1 MPGRF
6 KSFDYYN
13 AGTII
18 DAVMAIFKP
27 MLSKKMRE
35 RVSTVLRIRLCTAVV
50 VIVCQR
56 LLSPNLESKSS
67 ANPPPTFLLKFP
79 HFGVRALPPLRVPY

>member
-13 AGTII
+13 AGGIF
-18 DAVMAIFKP
+18 DALMAIFKP

-35 RVSTVLRIRLCTAVV
+35 RVSISLVNVQLSSSFIIRYA
-50 VIVCQR
+50 
-56 LLSPNLESKSS
+56 SESAYKMETYKY
-67 ANPPPTFLLKFP
+67 NYTQDKI
-79 HFGVRALPPLRVPY
+79 HTIR